1 MKLKLTTRE
10 KTSLVVEGIVT
21 IILLAMLN
29 LAVLVILQSILR
41 SNPGITV
48 GLFVIKQSLIFGP
61 GPLRTSAYSWSWV
74 LVALLFIIDLIVLVW
89 RLRRRYRLFQMN
101 HVISELHYIANGHLD
116 HRIPFHLHGQ
126 SQEVVTSINALV
138 DSTVNSIAEE
148 RKVEQSKNELI
159 TNVSHDLR
167 TPLTNIIGYL
177 GLVEDHQ
184 YHSEA
189 DIVNYCHI
197 AYEKAKQ
204 MKDLVEDLFEYTR
217 VQSGAPIKFMRLDLS
232 QMLEQV
238 TASFELEAEKKHVAI
253 NSTTVPSPLMIDAD
267 PEQLGR
273 VFSNLVSNAM
283 KYGNGASYVN
293 LDARQRGSKVVVK
306 VANDGTPIPKASLP
320 HLFERFYRVEGSR
333 SKATGGTGLGLA
345 IVKSI
350 VDLHHGSVKVT
361 SNTKETAF
369 TVTLPLHQP
378 RTKKDQSTRQK

>member
-10 KTSLVVEGIVT
+10 KTSLVMEGIVT
-21 IILLAMLN
+21 VILMGMIN

-74 LVALLFIIDLIVLVW
+74 LVILLLIIDLIVLVW

-184 YHSEA
+184 YHSEE

-204 MKDLVEDLFEYTR
+204 MKDLVDDLFEYTR
-217 VQSGAPIKFMRLDLS
+217 VQNGAPIKFMRLDLN

-238 TASFELEAEKKHVAI
+238 TASFELEAEKKNIAI
-253 NSTTVPSPLMIDAD
+253 NSSTVPSPLMIDAD

-273 VFSNLVSNAM
+273 VFSNLVANAL
-283 KYGNGASYVN
+283 KYGNGATYIN
-293 LDARQRGSKVVVK
+293 LDARQRGDKVVVK
-306 VANDGTPIPKASLP
+306 VANDGTPVPKASLP
-320 HLFERFYRVEGSR
+320 HLFERFYRVEASR

-350 VDLHHGSVKVT
+350 VDLHHGTVSV
-361 SNTKETAF
+361 SSDTKETAF

-378 RTKKDQSTRQK
+378 SSKGDQGAKQK